1 MIRYVFAGVGVLFVV
16 PVLFIGAAGNLGQHG
31 VGVPGEVEGISAPV
45 LEAYVQAASRLEGEY
60 ERCQGM
66 KWPVLAGVGKV
77 ESNHV
82 NGRQVSA
89 SGDVRP
95 KMIGPRLDGSEAGG
109 NTTPHHDSDGGEWD
123 GDTGYDRAVGPMQ
136 FIPTTWA
143 SHGLDGSGDGV
154 ADPHNVFDAMWS
166 AAVYLC
172 VSHPDAGLV
181 DFTDEVDLEAALLR
195 YNQAQWY
202 VDQVMGHVEAYT
214 EIAAQA
220 AAAETPVVGS
230 GASTE
235 QGRAAAEWALAQ
247 VGKPY
252 VWGGEGPSGFDCSG
266 LTMQAWK
273 AAGVGLPRV
282 TTDQVN
288 AGTRIGVDELQPGD
302 LLFYDTGAPGGS
314 PSHVTMYVGGGQMV
328 NAPRTGQ
335 NIRVEPVDGPYYPTV
350 FVAAVRPG

>member
-1 MIRYVFAGVGVLFVV
+1 MRQVFAGAGILFLV
-16 PVLFIGAAGNLGQHG
+16 PVLFIGAAGNPGQNA
-31 VGVPGEVEGISAPV
+31 VGVPGEVEGIPAPV
-45 LEAYVQAASRLEGEY
+45 LSAYVQAASRLESEY
-60 ERCQGM
+60 EQCQGLE
-66 KWPVLAGVGKV
+66 WPVLAGVGKV

-82 NGRQVSA
+82 NGRKVSA

-95 KMIGPRLDGSEAGG
+95 KMIGPSLDGSGAGG

-136 FIPTTWA
+136 FIPTTWT
-143 SHGLDGSGDGV
+143 SHGLDGNDDGI
-154 ADPHNVFDAMWS
+154 ADPHNIHDAMWS

-172 VSHPDAGLV
+172 VSHPRAEPV
-181 DFTDEVDLEAALLR
+181 DFTDPDHLEAALLR
-195 YNQAQWY
+195 YNRAGWY
-202 VDQVMGHVEAYT
+202 VDRVMGHIEAYT

-220 AAAETPVVGS
+220 AAAEVPVVGS

-252 VWGGEGPSGFDCSG
+252 IWGGTGPHGFDCSG

-288 AGTRIGVDELQPGD
+288 AGTQVDLADLQPGD

-314 PSHVTMYVGGGQMV
+314 PSHVTMYVGDGQMV
-328 NAPRTGQ
+328 NSPRTGQ
-335 NIRVEPVDGPYYPTV
+335 NIRVEPVAGEYYPTV